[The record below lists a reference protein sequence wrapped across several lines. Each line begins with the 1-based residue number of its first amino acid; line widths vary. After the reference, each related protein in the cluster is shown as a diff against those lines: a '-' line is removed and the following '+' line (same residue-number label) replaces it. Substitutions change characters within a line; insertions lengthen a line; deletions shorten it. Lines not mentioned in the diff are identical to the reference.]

1 MKKDVKQIT
10 ITTKDGKPIPVP
22 PEGSLG
28 LLALGHIGLIAWR
41 QARHAYIQH
50 MRELEKAQGKA
61 EPTGTPDHSNEEKP

>member
-1 MKKDVKQIT
+1 MKKDVRQIT
-10 ITTKDGKPIPVP
+10 ITTKDGQPIPVP

-50 MRELEKAQGKA
+50 MRELEKAKGGP
-61 EPTGTPDHSNEEKP
+61 EGTDTPISNEEKA

>member
-1 MKKDVKQIT
+1 MKKDVRQIT
-10 ITTKDGKPIPVP
+10 ITTKDGQPIPVP

-50 MRELEKAQGKA
+50 MRELEKAKGIT
-61 EPTGTPDHSNEEKP
+61 ETTDSPDKSNEEKA

>member
-1 MKKDVKQIT
+1 MKKDVRQIT
-10 ITTKDGKPIPVP
+10 ITTKDGQPIPVP

-50 MRELEKAQGKA
+50 MRELEKAKGGA
-61 EPTGTPDHSNEEKP
+61 DATDTPNTNEEKA